1 MDDIIV
7 SLKNIIEDITDI
19 PKDEINIDSALIDDL
34 DLSSLEALAVL
45 SEIENHF
52 SISIPESELVSIAT
66 IEELAKLVER
76 KIKQD

>member
-34 DLSSLEALAVL
+34 DLSSLEVLAVL